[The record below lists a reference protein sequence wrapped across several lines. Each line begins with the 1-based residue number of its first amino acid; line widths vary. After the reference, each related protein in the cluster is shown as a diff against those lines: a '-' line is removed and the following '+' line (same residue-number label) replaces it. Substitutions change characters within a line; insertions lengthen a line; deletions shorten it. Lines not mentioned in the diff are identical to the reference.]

1 MIKDTEQKCTVMKSS
16 LHNITPNLKREPGR
30 RKVALQNSPAGLA
43 VSLEQ
48 VGKVTGSNSILHH

>member
-16 LHNITPNLKREPGR
+16 LHITPNLKREPGR

-48 VGKVTGSNSILHH
+48 VGKVTGSNSVLHH